1 MPLIQCPDCNKEMS
15 DTAPTCPNCGRP
27 NTTSTPAHSSVPKD
41 VPSRKVGFLL
51 LVGIVFFPLLFAWFT
66 LRNGYS
72 TKSRVISFGWLV
84 LCVVMVFAGE
94 TETPSSTEQSASTSQ
109 PSQQTQQDDAV
120 ARQQAIDA
128 LPVITSQALS
138 AAYDENTVAADQK
151 FKGKQFKVKG
161 TVTEISTDIMGDP
174 YITLKGTNMFQEP
187 QFQFDKD
194 ATDQLARL
202 KKGITVVLI
211 CTGRGDIAKTPMS
224 DDCFMQ

>member
-1 MPLIQCPDCNKEMS
+1 MQPPLALIVVGQTRYPPPVHN
-15 DTAPTCPNCGRP
+15 
-27 NTTSTPAHSSVPKD
+27 SVPND
-41 VPSRKVGFLL
+41 APSRKVGFLL
-51 LVGIVFFPLLFAWFT
+51 LVGIAFFPLLFAWFT
-66 LRNGYS
+66 LRNGHS
-72 TKSRVISFGWLV
+72 KQARVISFGWLV

-138 AAYDENTVAADQK
+138 AAYDENTVAADQQ

-202 KKGITVVLI
+202 KKGMTVVLI

>member
-1 MPLIQCPDCNKEMS
+1 VHN
-15 DTAPTCPNCGRP
+15 
-27 NTTSTPAHSSVPKD
+27 SVTND

-72 TKSRVISFGWLV
+72 KKSRVISFGWLV
-84 LCVVMVFAGE
+84 LCVVIAFAGE
-94 TETPSSTEQSASTSQ
+94 TEIPSSNEQSTSTSQ

-138 AAYDENTVAADQK
+138 AAYDENTVAADQQ

-161 TVTEISTDIMGDP
+161 TVTEISTDIMGAP

-194 ATDQLARL
+194 DTDQLARL
-202 KKGITVVLI
+202 KKGMTVVLI

>member
-1 MPLIQCPDCNKEMS
+1 M
-15 DTAPTCPNCGRP
+15 
-27 NTTSTPAHSSVPKD
+27 
-41 VPSRKVGFLL
+41 
-51 LVGIVFFPLLFAWFT
+51 
-66 LRNGYS
+66 
-72 TKSRVISFGWLV
+72 

-211 CTGRGDIAKTPMS
+211 CTGRGD
-224 DDCFMQ
+224 